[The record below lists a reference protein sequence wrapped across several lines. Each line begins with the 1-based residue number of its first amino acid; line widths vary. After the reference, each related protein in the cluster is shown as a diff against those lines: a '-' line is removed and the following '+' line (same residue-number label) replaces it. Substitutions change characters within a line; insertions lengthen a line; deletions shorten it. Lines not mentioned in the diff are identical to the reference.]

1 MRERDRALLHY
12 SSPQPSDR
20 ATERPSVMEVTLNTQ
35 HQMATCVC
43 VHVCVYLVLGGT
55 TASSSSSSCSN
66 AKRGKTKC
74 RNYAVAH
81 CAAAAAAV
89 VAVLRYAASK
99 NRLLTLSS
107 IPSHPG
113 ASTFYSSS
121 SSCSPLHYCVASSL
135 ANGNGNRIDNNTQ
148 GNAMEQKKEEAEED
162 SFLSGPFLIWSI
174 IVRPSYLSS
183 LLPSYRRCRRCYDLR
198 ECSIIK
204 EKLEIGKRQKLFW
217 CKINENRRLDDNRKS
232 SAAEQ

>member
-1 MRERDRALLHY
+1 
-12 SSPQPSDR
+12 
-20 ATERPSVMEVTLNTQ
+20 MEVTLNTQ

-55 TASSSSSSCSN
+55 TASSSSSSSSCSN

-81 CAAAAAAV
+81 CAAAAAV

-99 NRLLTLSS
+99 NRLLILSS

-121 SSCSPLHYCVASSL
+121 ACNPLHYCVASSL

-148 GNAMEQKKEEAEED
+148 GNAMEQKKEKAEED